1 MSSNIEQMIRG
12 GVNAGIKGVAQLSNA
27 LRSRSGEHPYLVGIH
42 APLREEHTLTNL
54 RVTGTLPTD
63 LNGRYLRIGPNPLA
77 PVNPATHHWF
87 TGEGMVHGV
96 RLGAGTAQWYRNR
109 WIRSAAISDSLGEA
123 PVAAPAGRARGQ
135 VNTNV
140 LGIAGRT
147 WALVEA
153 GVSPVLLSDELETM
167 AYDPFGGSLRGS
179 FSAHPHRDPDTGELH
194 AICYR
199 GDVHDT
205 VWHTVLNAAGEV
217 VRELAI
223 PVSDGPSIH
232 DCALTRR
239 YVLVF
244 DLPVTF
250 SFKMVLAGHP
260 FPYRW
265 NPEHPARVGLLP
277 RRGAAAD
284 IRWYEVD
291 PCYVFHPCNAFE
303 DEAGGVTVDVVAH
316 DRMFDDNFDGPDGS
330 RATFERWTLGATA
343 SKVQRRV
350 IDDESQ
356 EFPRYDERLTGKP
369 YRHAYAMAIAAP
381 GAGLVNDTRLF
392 HHDLATGQREVH
404 DFGPRRHPGEFVF
417 VPRHAQAG
425 ETEGWLIGL
434 VVDMNT
440 QTTDLAVLAAD
451 DFTAPPVA
459 LVHLPHRVPP
469 GFHGNWVPDA
479 VG

>member
-1 MSSNIEQMIRG
+1 MSSTIERMIRG
-12 GVNAGIKGVAQLSNA
+12 GVNAGIKGVAQVSNA
-27 LRSRSGEHPYLVGIH
+27 LRTRDGDHPYLVGIH
-42 APLREEHTLTNL
+42 EPLREEFTLTAP
-54 RVTGTLPTD
+54 RVTGTLPAALD
-63 LNGRYLRIGPNPLA
+63 GRYLRIGPNPLT

-96 RLGAGTAQWYRNR
+96 RLAGGAAQWYRNR
-109 WIRSAAISDSLGEA
+109 WIRSESVSTALGET
-123 PVAAPAGRARGQ
+123 PVATAPGRERGL

-140 LGIAGRT
+140 IGHAGRT

-153 GVSPVLLSDELETM
+153 GTSPVALSDELETL
-167 AYDPFGGSLRGS
+167 AYDPFGGSLRGPY
-179 FSAHPHRDPDTGELH
+179 SAHPHRDPDTGELH

-199 GDVHDT
+199 GDVQDT
-205 VWHTVLNAAGEV
+205 VWHTVVNAAGEV

-223 PVSDGPSIH
+223 PVTDGPSIH
-232 DCALTRR
+232 DCAITPH

-250 SFKMVLAGHP
+250 SFKLVLAGHP

-277 RRGAAAD
+277 RTGAADD
-284 IRWYEVD
+284 IRWYDVD

-303 DEAGGVTVDVVAH
+303 DEAGGVTVDLVVH
-316 DRMFDDNFDGPDGS
+316 DRMFDDSFDGPDGS
-330 RATFERWTLGATA
+330 RATFERWTLGAA
-343 SKVQRRV
+343 AGRVERRV
-350 IDDESQ
+350 IDSEAQ
-356 EFPRYDERLTGKP
+356 EFPRFDERLTGKP
-369 YRHAYAMAIAAP
+369 YRYAYAMAAAVP
-381 GAGLVNDTRLF
+381 GAGLINDTRLF
-392 HHDLATGQREVH
+392 RHDLATGARTVH

-417 VPRHAQAG
+417 VPRQAQAA
-425 ETEGWLIGL
+425 ESDGWLVGL

-451 DFTAPPVA
+451 DFAAPPLA

-469 GFHGNWVPDA
+469 GFHGNWVPREA
-479 VG
+479 G